1 MVDARRVAVLLDR
14 IRAEVSALRR
24 SGARPTDELFDDP
37 DALPALKYRL
47 VVAIEAA
54 TDVADH
60 LIASEGF
67 RLAAGYADS
76 FRSLEEAGVLPSYLA
91 ASLADAAR
99 FRNLL
104 VHRYADIDDGRVIE
118 IVRNRLTEL
127 EAFVDLIAQRLAGPA
142 HPPA

>member
-1 MVDARRVAVLLDR
+1 MVDARRVAELLDR
-14 IRAEVSALRR
+14 IRAEVAALRR
-24 SGARPTDELFDDP
+24 SGARTTDELFDDP

-60 LIASEGF
+60 LISSEGL
-67 RLAAGYADS
+67 RLASGYADS
-76 FRSLEEAGVLPSYLA
+76 FRSLEEGGVLPAGLA

-104 VHRYADIDDGRVIE
+104 VHRYADIDDQRVVQF
-118 IVRNRLTEL
+118 VR
-127 EAFVDLIAQRLAGPA
+127 QRLADLEDYVDVIAARLVDGP
-142 HPPA
+142 